1 MNELKVSSLPLREV
15 IRDLADAMGT
25 DYHESCDTFSLSIP
39 DRLGTGS
46 IEAIN
51 FKDGLGIIHYQ
62 CKFHEDTKFSFTL
75 SKVHPLKFLFCYK
88 GKLRHQFSNEEEV
101 HQIDTLQNA
110 IVASKGTKG
119 HVIYFNA
126 DTEVN
131 LFSLEVIRSEF
142 ANKLDCDI
150 SNLNEETAEM
160 FQDITANKTFYYQG
174 YYSLKIINL
183 ISKINK
189 TKEKGFLYKIYLE
202 AKAYQFLLEQIKLFE
217 DQDNNH
223 LLFGKYDLQQIK
235 KITNYIEENINQSL
249 KLKELAKK
257 FGLNQNKLQHGFK
270 TLLNQSVNSYIQSKR
285 VEKAAEL
292 LSKGNYSVAEIS
304 EKVGLKS
311 KSYFTKIF
319 KKNYGI
325 SPKTFQLKRSKELIN

>member
-1 MNELKVSSLPLREV
+1 
-15 IRDLADAMGT
+15 
-25 DYHESCDTFSLSIP
+25 
-39 DRLGTGS
+39 
-46 IEAIN
+46 
-51 FKDGLGIIHYQ
+51 
-62 CKFHEDTKFSFTL
+62 
-75 SKVHPLKFLFCYK
+75 
-88 GKLRHQFSNEEEV
+88 
-101 HQIDTLQNA
+101 
-110 IVASKGTKG
+110 
-119 HVIYFNA
+119 
-126 DTEVN
+126 
-131 LFSLEVIRSEF
+131 
-142 ANKLDCDI
+142 
-150 SNLNEETAEM
+150 M